1 MNTVDFYHEVTTTVF
16 VFVFGVLFF
25 SQDKLEVPRWD
36 EESLFFGLSAT
47 GTTETESTNMT

>member
-1 MNTVDFYHEVTTTVF
+1 MNTIDFYHEVTTTVF

-25 SQDKLEVPRWD
+25 SQDKSEVPRWN

-47 GTTETESTNMT
+47 GTTETESTNVT